1 MSLSLNQ
8 LERKFERQIYHKLCR
23 QNIAKAVANIKNGKG
38 KILEIGCGSG
48 EIAKK
53 YIRPYCESLS
63 ATDIVKRFEGS
74 KIADD
79 IAFQIEDAQHLS
91 FDDETFD
98 GVISRDVIE
107 HVTDDELFI
116 AESLRVLKKGGV
128 LFFTTPNRFRLTA
141 IIRYLCG
148 RPIRFPHSYGSGP
161 GLGEVVHIREYS
173 LGDLRQLLKKFYV
186 KSIEIYGV
194 YLGIP
199 HWQIGLARFPKFLS
213 RFAYSWHVT
222 MVKR

>member
-1 MSLSLNQ
+1 MESMIQQIEKQ
-8 LERKFERQIYHKLCR
+8 LESNIYHQLCR
-23 QNIAKAVANIKNGKG
+23 KDIAKVVASIKNRKG

-53 YIRPYCESLS
+53 YIRPYCEFLI

-79 IAFQIEDAQHLS
+79 IPFQIEDALHLS
-91 FDDETFD
+91 FDDKTFD

-107 HVTDDELFI
+107 HVMDDELFI

-173 LGDLRQLLKKFYV
+173 LGDLRRLLKKFNV

-199 HWQIGLARFPKFLS
+199 HCNIGLARFPKFLS
-213 RFAYSWHVT
+213 RFAYSWHFT